1 MSLLS
6 ATETLNTLWR
16 LTLFM
21 TPFIFGLAGLSMT
34 VHLACS
40 RHYHALTYALRRS
53 KCLTSAIQTW
63 GTKGIKSRIY
73 VVSTLNGVALCPRY
87 FVKRG
92 LVHADDAIQFPRYLK
107 RRMQVASWLLLSGM
121 TWLILGALTR
131 H

>member
-1 MSLLS
+1 MSLLN
-6 ATETLNTLWR
+6 TPETFNTLWR

-21 TPFIFGLAGLSMT
+21 TPFILGLTGLSMT

-40 RHYHALTYALRRS
+40 RHYHVLTYALRRS
-53 KCLTSAIQTW
+53 KCLTSAIQVW
-63 GTKGIKSRIY
+63 GAKGTKSRIS

-92 LVHADDAIQFPRYLK
+92 LVHADDAIQFPCYLK
-107 RRMQVASWLLLSGM
+107 RRMQVASWLLISGM
-121 TWLILGALTR
+121 TWLILGAFIR